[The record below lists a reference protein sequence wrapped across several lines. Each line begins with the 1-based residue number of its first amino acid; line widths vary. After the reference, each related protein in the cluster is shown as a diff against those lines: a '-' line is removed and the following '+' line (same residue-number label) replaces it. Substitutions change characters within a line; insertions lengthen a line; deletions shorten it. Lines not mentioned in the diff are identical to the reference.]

1 LLFRDSVK
9 EELMDLDATEKFDE
23 MYTNRYEAIL
33 LVAKHARRMNLERVR
48 EQSQEEEETAP
59 QEKQPKVIN
68 QAMKDVLEGKVAF
81 ERIEKN

>member
-1 LLFRDSVK
+1 
-9 EELMDLDATEKFDE
+9 MDLDGNERFDE
-23 MYTNRYEAIL
+23 MFKNRYEAIL

-68 QAMKDVLEGKVAF
+68 QAMKDVLEGRVEF
-81 ERIEKN
+81 ERTDKN